1 MYLDSGIYRIRI
13 DKSWE
18 MYDLHQF
25 PHYYSQLYAVQ
36 YFLDKRD
43 DAPRKKGKS
52 IFQRYPWRGGYS
64 VVYFYRDLY
73 FSINEEHRPLIHAI
87 RYSSPGYIDILCVP
101 AVAIGIAVSI
111 TAIAWAA
118 DRVDQAYN
126 NIYKRAQERKLL
138 SLDTQINMQRLKQ
151 EHVQFIVQSTKELAE
166 LIRFEKVEELEYR
179 TQDSLVTLKILMSFY
194 RRAKVLAEYV
204 INEKVN
210 FDN

>member
-1 MYLDSGIYRIRI
+1 
-13 DKSWE
+13 
-18 MYDLHQF
+18 
-25 PHYYSQLYAVQ
+25 
-36 YFLDKRD
+36 
-43 DAPRKKGKS
+43 
-52 IFQRYPWRGGYS
+52 
-64 VVYFYRDLY
+64 
-73 FSINEEHRPLIHAI
+73 
-87 RYSSPGYIDILCVP
+87 VP